1 MERRK
6 RPTVILPKRSR
17 KERLL
22 ELGKDILIVCLMLSA
37 VYLAVRSQLYTGL
50 AGEGTLLAQMAGWL
64 RPTPAVENSDH
75 TPGVPGEPV
84 PAVRLAICHGVGDN
98 GAPIRYGVQYD
109 DEVLL
114 PIVSALSSYFTEGLA
129 SAGDPKEIAAQ
140 EWQEMLRAPGVYLDL
155 LNGVPLDYLGAE
167 GLTQSAR
174 RLVLAWDGGST
185 ATLCYQEAESGHYY
199 RCSTSVTW
207 EGYLSDAL
215 QSYTDNGARYGFEL
229 EQTIYGALSPELMLL
244 SSSPRPAIYQAMRP
258 LDLSNSSD
266 RGTLENAMG
275 FHGSDY
281 QVPGEWVIREDDEL
295 RIATDGSMHYE
306 ASGTQLEVRYPA
318 LDGSGSPSRSAAIAA
333 AYRLTQ
339 QALSAWCGSSESAG
353 RLTLSQVEEVEGGWQ
368 VSLDY
373 VLDGAVVLFEDGRP
387 AAEFTILGG
396 QVTAFTIRPRCYQ
409 ETEHLSTL
417 LSERLAAAALEGLH
431 TQEKRAELLLFYE
444 DSMNAM
450 SAQWGGF

>member
-6 RPTVILPKRSR
+6 RPTVTLPKRSP

-22 ELGKDILIVCLMLSA
+22 ELVKDVLIVCLMLSA
-37 VYLAVRSQLYTGL
+37 VYLAARSQLYTGL

-64 RPTPAVENSDH
+64 RPAPEKENGDH

-98 GAPIRYGVQYD
+98 GSPVRYGVQYD

-114 PIVSALSSYFTEGLA
+114 PIVSTLSSYFTEGLA
-129 SAGDPKEIAAQ
+129 SAGEPKEITAQ
-140 EWQEMLRAPGVYLDL
+140 QWLEVLRTPGVYLDL
-155 LNGVPLDYLGAE
+155 LGSVPLDYLGAE

-174 RLVLAWDGGST
+174 RLVLAWDGETT
-185 ATLCYQEAESGHYY
+185 AALYYQEVESGHYY

-229 EQTIYGALSPELMLL
+229 EQDIYGGLSPELMLL
-244 SSSPRPAIYQAMRP
+244 SSVPRPAIYQAMRP
-258 LDLSNSSD
+258 LDLSNPND
-266 RGTLENAMG
+266 RSTLENAMG

-306 ASGTQLEVRYPA
+306 ASGSQLEVRYPA
-318 LDGSGSPSRSAAIAA
+318 LDGSGSPTRSAAIAA

-339 QALSAWCGSSESAG
+339 QAVTTWCGSAESAG
-353 RLTLSQVEEVEGGWQ
+353 RLLLSQVEELENGWK

-387 AAEFTILGG
+387 AAEFTVSDG
-396 QVTAFTIRPRCYQ
+396 QVTSFTIRPRCYQ

-417 LSERLAAAALEGLH
+417 LSERLAAAALEGLQ
-431 TQEKRAELLLFYE
+431 TQGEKAELLLFYE